1 MSVGSWQERVLYSN
15 AMTVDSLA
23 DWVREGP
30 VTIRDGHDGA
40 VLGSSVDADEMGD
53 HAHFTLWCP
62 VEFPQDVHISW
73 DYFPVASQGL
83 AMVFFGAQGSM
94 GRDLFSPE
102 LARRTGFYPQYHSS
116 DISALHISYQRH
128 RYASER
134 AFRTCN
140 VRKSPG
146 FHLVAQGADP
156 LPNTED
162 ADGFYR
168 MEVRK
173 DGASVTFS
181 INGLKVLDWLDD
193 GATTGPPVGG
203 GYLGFR
209 QMAPLQAAYKNL
221 VVTTARP

>member
-1 MSVGSWQERVLYSN
+1 MSATAQQERALYSN
-15 AMTVDSLA
+15 AMSAGSLA

-30 VTIRDGHDGA
+30 VTIADGHGGL
-40 VLGSSVDADEMGD
+40 VLGSSADADEMGD

-62 VEFPQDVHISW
+62 VEFPDGVRISW
-73 DYFPVASQGL
+73 DYRPVEGQGL
-83 AMVFFGAQGSM
+83 AMVFFGAQGSA
-94 GRDLFSPE
+94 GRDLFSAE
-102 LARRTGFYPQYHSS
+102 LAPRTGFYPQYHSS
-116 DISALHISYQRH
+116 DITTLHISYQRH
-128 RYASER
+128 KHVSER
-134 AFRTCN
+134 AFRTAN

-173 DGASVTFS
+173 DGPHVTFS
-181 INGLKVLDWLDD
+181 INELKVLEWMDN
-193 GATTGPPVGG
+193 GGTTGPPVGG

-209 QMAPLQAAYKNL
+209 QMAPLQAAYRNL
-221 VVTTARP
+221 MVTSLD